1 MKQSIINIIEKP
13 RSEIIL
19 EYIIGMKIE
28 GEIIDINVQNKRNLQ
43 RINMFCSLERKQLKK
58 IHQIDI

>member
-1 MKQSIINIIEKP
+1 MKQSIMNILEKP

-19 EYIIGMKIE
+19 ECIIGMKIE

-43 RINMFCSLERKQLKK
+43 RICFAHLRENN
-58 IHQIDI
+58 